1 MNRIKFKKK
10 FSFKNSMIFYRY
22 LFNVHNILNFLNNK
36 VKSFYDRKYSYLN
49 NIIYLFYN
57 IDIL

>member
-1 MNRIKFKKK
+1 
-10 FSFKNSMIFYRY
+10 MIFYRY
-22 LFNVHNILNFLNNK
+22 LFDIYNSLNNNK
-36 VKSFYDRKYSYLN
+36 MHFILLLKKIFNNKMKCICFYSRKYSYLN

>member
-1 MNRIKFKKK
+1 
-10 FSFKNSMIFYRY
+10 MIFYRY

>member
-1 MNRIKFKKK
+1 
-10 FSFKNSMIFYRY
+10 MIFYRY
-22 LFNVHNILNFLNNK
+22 LFDVYNSLNNNK
-36 VKSFYDRKYSYLN
+36 MHFILLLKIFFNNKMKCICFYDRKYFYLN